1 MLKEVHLSSNFILEK
16 VQSFL
21 KRATEESVEISEEL
35 VEEFGE
41 ACKSALRKQFIEKRN
56 LKFTKRISNIGKPL
70 CQLKMENKGVEKEG
84 QPYNNKMKYI
94 FGDLIEALAVVI
106 LKSSGVNVN
115 STQKAVSYKSNKI
128 KIDGTYD
135 IEIDNAIYDIK
146 SASPYAFEHKFGEG
160 GGFNSIAED
169 DAFGYLSQGYLY
181 SESEKKKFGGWIV
194 INKSTGEWLV
204 TETPTE
210 DSKYRKDAITLAEN
224 NINALDE
231 GEPFRRCYDDVEETF
246 RKIPTRNKILGVV
259 CSFCPYK
266 FSCWGEKNLQY
277 LPQQQSKGKSPK
289 WVYYTELNNPREMNE
304 NTQ

>member
-1 MLKEVHLSSNFILEK
+1 MLKVTHLSSNTILEK

-21 KRATEESVEISEEL
+21 KKSTKEPVEISEEL
-35 VEEFGE
+35 IEEFGE
-41 ACKSALRKQFIEKRN
+41 VCKKALRKQFIEKRN
-56 LKFTKRISNIGKPL
+56 SKFTKRISNIGKPL
-70 CQLKMENKGVEKEG
+70 CQLKMENKGVEGEG
-84 QPYNNKMKYI
+84 QPYNNKMRYI

-115 STQKAVSYKSNKI
+115 SIQKPVTYKSNNL

-135 IEIDNAIYDIK
+135 IEIDNVIWDIK

-181 SESEKKKFGGWIV
+181 SESEKKRFGGWIV
-194 INKSTGEWLV
+194 INKSTGEWLI
-204 TETPTE
+204 TETPVE
-210 DSKYRKDAITLAEN
+210 DEKYKKGAIALAKS
-224 NINALDE
+224 NINALDK
-231 GEPFRRCYDDVEETF
+231 GKPFRRCYDDVVETF
-246 RKIPTRNKILGVV
+246 RKIPTGNKILGVV

-266 FSCWGEKNLQY
+266 FPCWGKDKLQY

-289 WVYYTELNNPREMNE
+289 WVYYTELNNPREADA
-304 NTQ
+304 NT